1 MVTETSFSFIQYPIP
16 GFLINRQF
24 KLSPPW
30 ISALQKCFRV
40 LSILP
45 NAEEAYGGDILS
57 LEALELECETYN
69 FVSHSFG
76 NS

>member
-1 MVTETSFSFIQYPIP
+1 MVTETCFSFIEYPIP
-16 GFLINRQF
+16 GSLVNRQF

-40 LSILP
+40 LSIQP
-45 NAEEAYGGDILS
+45 NGEEDYEGDILS
-57 LEALELECETYN
+57 FEALQLECETYN
-69 FVSHSFG
+69 FVSHFTG